1 MRIYQGRQLGPV
13 CRSTLIS
20 VRLSVRATMSA
31 TLKGVTRLRCKFPHP
46 RSNLQISFQP
56 RRNVHGTWQNRESQ
70 NPRRPKERT
79 VLENPPRFSNTH
91 IVVASSITV
100 LLCTIAYH
108 MNQNQKLSK
117 QLNELSSQS
126 HTPDIRSTTPLSPD
140 NVPQYDLS
148 ASNLTSARTK
158 LESLLGPEN
167 VSDHLGTRIAHSSTQ
182 WSLAPNGDLDRP
194 SLIVYP
200 GTTSDVSQI
209 AKICHEH
216 RIPMI
221 AFSGGTSLEG
231 TLAAQNGE
239 ICIDFKRMNKILE
252 INRDNSDVVVQPGV
266 GYEELNEV
274 LAKQDLFFP
283 PDPGPGAQIGGM
295 ISQGCSGTNAYRYG
309 TMKDWVLGLTVVL
322 ADGTVI
328 QTRHR
333 PRKSSAGYDLTRLFV
348 ASEGTLGFVT
358 EACLKVTLKPKN
370 IRIAVASFPTIH
382 KATGTTIQINNSGHQ
397 LEAMELLDD
406 ITMHAVNQG
415 GYASTEWP
423 VKPTIF
429 FKFSGASDEEVQKQI
444 DHVETLSRK
453 NGCEAFVRSTSD
465 EEAEDLWAARKTA
478 LWSLLAIKR
487 HPSDSF
493 LSADVCVP
501 IGRLADCI
509 QESSHLLQASG
520 LLGSFLGHVGD
531 GNFHT
536 TVLYSASEKEKAR
549 KVIRDVQKL
558 GVEMQGTVSG
568 EHGIGLENRD
578 ALVWELGEGAVDAMR
593 AVKKALDPLGLLNP
607 GKVFRLKVDDEKE
620 GDEKRTSWAGE
631 KGVKKG

>member
-1 MRIYQGRQLGPV
+1 M
-13 CRSTLIS
+13 STS
-20 VRLSVRATMSA
+20 
-31 TLKGVTRLRCKFPHP
+31 LKGVMRLRCRIPIHRSHPQFSGQPCRHVHHKRQNVRSQQSSDPEKRWPPH
-46 RSNLQISFQP
+46 RSILETIFVP
-56 RRNVHGTWQNRESQ
+56 
-70 NPRRPKERT
+70 NPT
-79 VLENPPRFSNTH
+79 YSNTH
-91 IVVASSITV
+91 ILVGCTISV
-100 LLCTIAYH
+100 LLCTIIYH
-108 MNQNQKLSK
+108 QNENHKLLK
-117 QLNELSSQS
+117 QLEELSSRRS
-126 HTPDIRSTTPLSPD
+126 HLPDTRSTTPLSPD
-140 NVPQYDLS
+140 DSPKYDLS
-148 ASNLTSARTK
+148 PSNLALARTK
-158 LESLLGPEN
+158 LESLLDQEN
-167 VSDHLGTRIAHSSTQ
+167 VTDQLGTLIAHSSTS
-182 WSLAPNGDLDRP
+182 WSPAPNGDLDRP

-200 GTTSDVSQI
+200 LTTSDVSNI

-252 INRDNSDVVVQPGV
+252 INKDNSDVVVQPGV

-274 LAKQDLFFP
+274 LAKQELLFP

-295 ISQGCSGTNAYRYG
+295 IAQGCSGTNAYRYG

-333 PRKSSAGYDLTRLFV
+333 PRKSSAGYDLTRLIV

-358 EACLKVTLKPKN
+358 EASLKVTLKPKN

-382 KATGTTIQINNSGHQ
+382 KATGTTLQINGSGHQ

-406 ITMHAVNQG
+406 ITMHAVNEG
-415 GYASTEWP
+415 GYTTKTWP

-429 FKFSGASDEEVQKQI
+429 FKFAGDSEAAVQKQI
-444 DHVETLSRK
+444 DVVEKLSKK
-453 NGCEAFVRSTSD
+453 NGCEAFVRSKTD
-465 EEAEDLWAARKTA
+465 AEADALWAARKTA

-487 HPSDSF
+487 NSDDQF

-509 QESSHLLQASG
+509 EASSKLLQESG

-536 TVLYSASEKEKAR
+536 TVLYSAHEKEKAR

-578 ALVWELGEGAVDAMR
+578 ALVMELGEGAVDAMR
-593 AVKKALDPLGLLNP
+593 AVKRALDPLGLLNP
-607 GKVFRLKVDDEKE
+607 GKVFRLKLDEEDDKKAVVGE
-620 GDEKRTSWAGE
+620 GGVERVLTFGGE
-631 KGVKKG
+631 GKD